1 GFGAANES
9 SSDSNPFQRPTPS
22 KLQPTCRPTCKVTS
36 RFHTGFTEGWIAAC
50 CSCDCKQHRVN
61 FNARQMHKYP
71 VCHVLDNSPNFLV
84 CRSSSP
90 FRLKKSVAG
99 RESSITRSIRHRTA
113 NSTPPL
119 RLCVCLPYN
128 PAYIQLQPHQALS

>member
-1 GFGAANES
+1 MSSTTPPIFWYAVDHSQPES
-9 SSDSNPFQRPTPS
+9 
-22 KLQPTCRPTCKVTS
+22 
-36 RFHTGFTEGWIAAC
+36 
-50 CSCDCKQHRVN
+50 
-61 FNARQMHKYP
+61 
-71 VCHVLDNSPNFLV
+71 
-84 CRSSSP
+84 SSSP